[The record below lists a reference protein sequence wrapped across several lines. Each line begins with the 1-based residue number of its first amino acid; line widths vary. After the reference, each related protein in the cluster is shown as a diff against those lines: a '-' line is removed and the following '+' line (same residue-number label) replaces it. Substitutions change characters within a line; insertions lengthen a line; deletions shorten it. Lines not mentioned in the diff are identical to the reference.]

1 MKKTILN
8 ALMLAAGSVVLPVSA
23 GPFDGAQPL
32 ICASTEVL
40 ECVPLE
46 GCNRVAAESVDAPR
60 FMRIDFNAKTMSS
73 ERPDGG
79 ARTSQ
84 IERSETVDGKL
95 MLQGAEDGI
104 ENIRDGLGWTLS
116 IGQETGN
123 MTLTGSGDAVG
134 FVIFGACTAM

>member
-1 MKKTILN
+1 MKKNTLT
-8 ALMLAAGSVVLPVSA
+8 ALIVLSGCLSVPLWAGS
-23 GPFDGAQPL
+23 FDGTQPL
-32 ICASTEVL
+32 ICASTEIQ
-40 ECVPLE
+40 ECIPIQ
-46 GCNRVAAESVDAPR
+46 GCNRVAAESVDAPQ
-60 FMRIDFNAKTMSS
+60 FMRIDFKAKSMSS

-79 ARTSQ
+79 TRVSQ
-84 IERSETVDGKL
+84 IERSEVVDGKL

-116 IGQETGN
+116 IGQETGT

>member
-1 MKKTILN
+1 MNKTILS
-8 ALMLAAGSVVLPVSA
+8 ALMLAAGCVVLPVSA

-32 ICASTEVL
+32 ICASTEIL
-40 ECVPLE
+40 ECVPGD
-46 GCNRVAAESVDAPR
+46 GCNRVAAESVDAPQ
-60 FMRIDFNAKTMSS
+60 FMRIDFKAKSISS

-79 ARTSQ
+79 TRVSE
-84 IERSETVDGKL
+84 IERSEVVDGKL

>member
-8 ALMLAAGSVVLPVSA
+8 ALMLAAGSVVLPDSA

-40 ECVPLE
+40 ECVPFA
-46 GCNRVAAESVDAPR
+46 GCNRVAAESIDAPQ
-60 FMRIDFNAKTMSS
+60 FIRIDFSANALSA
-73 ERPDGG
+73 ERGG
-79 ARTSQ
+79 GDKKVSQ

-95 MLQGAEDGI
+95 MLQGAEDGV
-104 ENIRDGLGWTLS
+104 EGVRDGLGWTLA
-116 IGQETGN
+116 IGQETGK
-123 MTLTGSGDAVG
+123 MTLTASGDEVG